1 MPPKKRSRKKKVQST
16 KKSEPDGKNP
26 PAEESAPV
34 LQIAEFPVDYSQP
47 IMDGVTWDTLG
58 GIPCFTCGNVKR
70 CGVRQPISPVTCS
83 AINSWLDYESLPT
96 TERQLTPPDFWA
108 EKPVD
113 KRDIKLEGTKA

>member
-1 MPPKKRSRKKKVQST
+1 MPPKKRSRKKKAQNA
-16 KKSEPDGKNP
+16 KKNEPDGKNS

-34 LQIAEFPVDYSQP
+34 LQIAEFPVDYSQS

-96 TERQLTPPDFWA
+96 QERQLTPPNFWA
-108 EKPVD
+108 EKPVG
-113 KRDIKLEGTKA
+113 KRNLKLEGTKA